1 MVAASPL
8 ALVSCIGQV
17 GKTPPLDRPTFPMG
31 MALSPDG
38 SRLAVISS
46 NFDFAFDSGAVLM
59 ADLAATGDRLTGPDV
74 VIEDAFASGI
84 AIPTFGDRPVFDATG
99 THLFLTSRAQNLL
112 HELTVDGAGALSCG
126 DAAGCDQAPHA
137 LGLVGNDP
145 FDVVLLDQSVDAD
158 GNVLVRGLVSH
169 QSARQASFF
178 SLNAASTDSDRLRVE
193 TVPLDFGETAFGVRS
208 AALRVGDDA
217 TNRPARVFATVER
230 REGTVVIGVDL
241 VSFEVPAPGRAADV
255 TFVSQ
260 DLEVLVGTR
269 TARDLVVVDDAVI
282 VALQFPDALARFAID
297 PDTGVPTLTALK
309 DTCARPIGL
318 AVTGA
323 DQGSLVLVTC
333 QDGDA
338 VELIDPVT
346 LESRD
351 ALRFYGRGP
360 YDVVVD
366 PALQRAYVSF
376 FLDNSIGAISL
387 VDDDGLP
394 ALRAIG
400 RFGQPL
406 PPPEDGRE

>member
-8 ALVSCIGQV
+8 GLVSCIGQI

-59 ADLAATGDRLTGPDV
+59 ADLTATSDQLTGPDV
-74 VIEDAFASGI
+74 VIDDAFTSGLV
-84 AIPTFGDRPVFDATG
+84 IPTFGDRPVFDATG
-99 THLFLTSRAQNLL
+99 THLFLTSREQNLL
-112 HELTVDGAGALSCG
+112 HELTVDGDGTLSCD
-126 DAAGCDQAPHA
+126 DAERCDQAPHA
-137 LGLVGNDP
+137 LALVGNDP
-145 FDVVLLDQSVDAD
+145 YDVVLLDQSADAD
-158 GNVLVRGLVSH
+158 GNVAVRGLVTH
-169 QSARQASFF
+169 QSAREASFF
-178 SLNAASTDSDRLRVE
+178 SFNEAREGSDRLRVE
-193 TVPLDFGETAFGVRS
+193 TVPLDFGEAAFGVRS
-208 AALRVGDDA
+208 AAVRAGDDA

-230 REGTVVIGVDL
+230 RDGTVIIGADL
-241 VSFEVPAPGRAADV
+241 VSFEVPVPGGAADV

-260 DLEVLVGTR
+260 DLEALIGAR
-269 TARDLVVVDDAVI
+269 TTRDLVVVDDAVI
-282 VALQFPDALARFAID
+282 MALRFPDGLARFAID
-297 PDTGVPTLTALK
+297 PVTGVPTLTALK
-309 DTCARPIGL
+309 DSCAGPTSL

-323 DQGSLVLVTC
+323 DQGSLLLVTC

-366 PALQRAYVSF
+366 PVRQRAFVSF
-376 FLDNSIGAISL
+376 FLDNSIGVISL
-387 VDDDGLP
+387 VDDAGLP

-400 RFGQPL
+400 RFGTPL